1 MWGRA
6 CRETWQAPHQPQT
19 PSDLHSMPTLPWWE
33 PKAMHW
39 CSYRPAQ
46 FISHVPVKTRGFP
59 NSCWEAGSYNR
70 GIPEP
75 VNSWAGPRTRLVTF
89 YDGLFLLDTSF
100 AGSGVPYVL
109 PASEGSATL
118 LLHGC
123 EVRYYCHCDSRLR
136 HRGPPSWPPA
146 RQLGRWECY
155 WNKRWSNN

>member
-1 MWGRA
+1 MSLFQYLSHHSHLCGVGLAGKLDRHPTNCKLHLTAIRCRPCHDEKALQLQASSAWRSVYKSRA
-6 CRETWQAPHQPQT
+6 C
-19 PSDLHSMPTLPWWE
+19 
-33 PKAMHW
+33 
-39 CSYRPAQ
+39 
-46 FISHVPVKTRGFP
+46 KTRGFP

-70 GIPEP
+70 GIPES

-89 YDGLFLLDTSF
+89 YEGLFSLDTSF

-136 HRGPPSWPPA
+136 HRGPPS
-146 RQLGRWECY
+146 
-155 WNKRWSNN
+155 